1 MLPTEPIKLEINVPM
16 KMRDGTLLYADVWRP
31 DRPGK
36 FPAVLTRTPYNKNL
50 MFPTNAGYLNPQKM
64 ARAGYGVI
72 IQDVRGTGDSEGRAF
87 LWKQEVDDGYDA
99 VEGVADF
106 TWCDGNVGMYGFSYF
121 GYTQWAAAIAR
132 PPHLK
137 AICPGMTHH
146 VARSFPFSARGDTYK
161 LQIHLSW
168 FLTRSLQELA
178 RKKLPPEEMRSVLK
192 RLVYLVD
199 TIKEQQRF
207 LPMKDSPA
215 AKIIEQLDLMEPR
228 YAGTLA
234 HISDDEFWQDAA
246 GGPLPLENVNIPVF
260 HFAGWYDT
268 EMTPGV
274 LNSFQKIQTAA
285 EPVVQKMM
293 LGPWVHTGT
302 MPNIVGELDFG
313 LASSGPVVDITGL
326 HIKWFDRWLK
336 GIDNGVENDAP
347 VKLFVMGENVWR
359 DEQEWPLARTEYT
372 KYFLHSGGQA
382 NTQLDDGVLA
392 PTLPDEEPYDTFLYD
407 PRDPAPSS
415 EMGMGA
421 FDQRKNEKRPDILVY
436 STKVLEADIEVTG
449 PVHLRLFAASNAVD
463 TDFTAKLVDVWPD
476 GEAYNTAEGI
486 IRARYRN
493 SAAVPEL
500 VEPDKIYEYDIDLGG
515 TSNVFKV
522 GHRIRLEISS
532 SQFPK
537 WDRNLNTGHVMGD
550 DAEIRIALQ
559 TIFHD
564 RMFPSCLILPVIPR
578 GKSEQA

>member
-1 MLPTEPIKLEINVPM
+1 
-16 KMRDGTLLYADVWRP
+16 
-31 DRPGK
+31 
-36 FPAVLTRTPYNKNL
+36 
-50 MFPTNAGYLNPQKM
+50 
-64 ARAGYGVI
+64 
-72 IQDVRGTGDSEGRAF
+72 
-87 LWKQEVDDGYDA
+87 
-99 VEGVADF
+99 
-106 TWCDGNVGMYGFSYF
+106 MYGFSYF
-121 GYTQWAAAIAR
+121 GYTQWAAAVAR

-146 VARSFPFSARGDTYK
+146 VARSFPFSAKGDTYK

-192 RLVYLVD
+192 QLMYLVD

-274 LNSFQKIQTAA
+274 LNSFQKIQATA

-293 LGPWVHTGT
+293 IGPWVHTGI

-313 LASSGPVVDITGL
+313 LASAGPVVDITGL
-326 HIKWFDRWLK
+326 HIRWFDRWLK
-336 GIDNGVENDAP
+336 GIGNGVESNAP

-382 NTQLDDGVLA
+382 NTQLNDGVLNS
-392 PTLPDEEPYDTFLYD
+392 TLPDEEPYDTFLYD
-407 PRDPAPSS
+407 PRNPAPSS

-421 FDQRKNEKRPDILVY
+421 FDQRENEKRPDILVY
-436 STKVLEADIEVTG
+436 STKILEADVEVTG
-449 PVHLRLFAASNAVD
+449 PVHLKLFAASSAVD

-486 IRARYRN
+486 IRARYRD
-493 SAAVPEL
+493 SAAAPEL
-500 VEPDKIYEYDIDLGG
+500 VEPDKVYEYDIDLGG
-515 TSNVFKV
+515 TSNVFKA
-522 GHRIRLEISS
+522 GHCIRLEISS

-550 DAEIRIALQ
+550 DAEIQVALQ

-564 RMFPSCLILPVIPR
+564 RMFPSCLMLPIIPR
-578 GKSEQA
+578 